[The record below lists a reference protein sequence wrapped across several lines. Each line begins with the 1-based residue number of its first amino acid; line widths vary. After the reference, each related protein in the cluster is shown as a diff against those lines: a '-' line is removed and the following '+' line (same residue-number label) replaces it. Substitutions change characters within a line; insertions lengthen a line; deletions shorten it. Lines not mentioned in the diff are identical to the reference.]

1 GNHLMTSPA
10 LGETRGNVRLLL
22 TKNYSVPN
30 SCFLSRSSGNPASLA
45 LVETDS
51 AKAFLYHEKMRAI
64 DAFYACVIWMAF
76 LLPIHR
82 ILKLRIFFAHY
93 LPPFTT
99 FFICWQLKK
108 TPIFS
113 LSKPVSPNSQMK
125 NVFTEV
131 NVHRFGFVV
140 RIVRI
145 PYDVISTHKITLFR
159 KRLSY
164 YTAISFRGALRMS
177 CDVHT
182 ETRESATTGEH
193 SQCPLDIYENCV
205 TKESYPMTSPI
216 LGGPRDSVRLLLT
229 QNYPVPTPVFRA
241 RAPVN
246 PLGPGLNLELGLQP

>member
-1 GNHLMTSPA
+1 MTSPA

-30 SCFLSRSSGNPASLA
+30 SCFLSRSSGNPASAVIVDEAKEVPPILFIGTHSLA

-205 TKESYPMTSPI
+205 TEAIGM
-216 LGGPRDSVRLLLT
+216 DS
-229 QNYPVPTPVFRA
+229 
-241 RAPVN
+241 
-246 PLGPGLNLELGLQP
+246 GLCLHD